1 MRKIK
6 KAIHDDIEYEN
17 SIEIRSAI
25 NKIDMPSERGLII
38 KNKFMERDVIKRR
51 ITKDNIFIIKR
62 VALFR

>member
-25 NKIDMPSERGLII
+25 NKIDIPSERGLIM
-38 KNKFMERDVIKRR
+38 KNKFIERDVIKRR